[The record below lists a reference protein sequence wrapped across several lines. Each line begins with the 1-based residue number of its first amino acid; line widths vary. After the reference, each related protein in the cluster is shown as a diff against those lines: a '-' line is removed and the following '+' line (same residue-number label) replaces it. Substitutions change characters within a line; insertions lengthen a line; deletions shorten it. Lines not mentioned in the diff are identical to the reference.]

1 MSTELFTSLHTG
13 VVYKLLLID
22 LQIELMPQPEVK
34 AGHNLRLLNSPLR
47 RSIVLAALL
56 AAVTVAAYYPVHR
69 LPFVSLNDA
78 EYVTQNLRIQ
88 QFNWSTIAWSFTTF
102 HAANWHPLTWM
113 SHAVDY
119 QLFSLYSGGH
129 HDSNLL
135 LHVLNVLLLF
145 WVLWRATARAGR
157 SFMVASLFALHPI
170 NVESVAWVAER
181 KNLLSMFF
189 LLLALGAYRWYAS
202 QPRIGRYYVV
212 VGLFVLGLMS
222 KPQVVTL
229 PFLLL
234 LWDYWPLERLAARS
248 SPFAWVPQVWR
259 LPDLGT
265 RGAAAVTQVSN
276 TARPGAPQQ
285 IANSEKRLLWLVLE
299 KLPLLAFSAAA
310 AVLTIQAQRAGGAMG
325 GALRSYPLG
334 MRVEN
339 AIVCYA
345 RYLGKAIWPAHL
357 AFFYPHAA
365 AFRQRQ
371 VFLASLLLLT
381 ITVLVLAF
389 RSRRYLLV
397 GWLWFLGAL
406 VPMIGLLQVG
416 GQAMADR
423 YAYLSFVGLFIAVC
437 WLVADWAE
445 QRHISEVWLAPACVV
460 VLGLLM
466 FTTRRQ
472 LGYWS
477 DDVNLWSHT
486 VQVTGNNA
494 AAENLLGEAL
504 QRESRKGEAMTHF
517 RAAAALD
524 PLLPYPHYHVGI
536 YDEEQGHPQ
545 EAIEQFKRVIALTRT
560 DTGVL
565 APLRA
570 DTFQRMASAYDATGD
585 SAAAD
590 DCIRSS
596 LQEQRV
602 GRKFDLNTAP

>member
-1 MSTELFTSLHTG
+1 MEILPVPQPD
-13 VVYKLLLID
+13 VVYNLLLVD
-22 LQIELMPQPEVK
+22 LQIQSMPQSEVK
-34 AGHNLRLLNSPLR
+34 AGHNSRLLNSSLR
-47 RSIVLAALL
+47 RSVVLAVLL
-56 AAVTVAAYYPVHR
+56 AAITVAAYYPVHR

-78 EYVTQNLRIQ
+78 EYVTQNPRIQ
-88 QFNWSTIAWSFTTF
+88 QLNWSTIAWSFTTF

-119 QLFSLYSGGH
+119 QLFALDSAGH

-157 SFMVASLFALHPI
+157 SFMVAALFALHPI

-202 QPRIGRYYVV
+202 QPRMGRYYVV
-212 VGLFVLGLMS
+212 AGLFVLGLMS

-234 LWDYWPLERLAARS
+234 LWDYWPLERLAPHS
-248 SPFAWVPQVWR
+248 SPFAPRQ
-259 LPDLGT
+259 
-265 RGAAAVTQVSN
+265 SN
-276 TARPGAPQQ
+276 RPELSGEPRTANGG
-285 IANSEKRLLWLVLE
+285 KRLSWLVLE

-310 AVLTIQAQRAGGAMG
+310 AMLTIQAQRTGGAMG
-325 GALRSYPLG
+325 GALRSYSLG

-371 VFLASLLLLT
+371 VVPALILLLT

-406 VPMIGLLQVG
+406 VPMIGVLQVG

-423 YAYLSFVGLFIAVC
+423 YAYLSFVGLFIAAC
-437 WLVADWAE
+437 WLVADLAE
-445 QRHISEVWLAPACVV
+445 QRHISQALLAPACVV

-466 FTTRRQ
+466 FATHRQ
-472 LGYWS
+472 LSYWS
-477 DDVNLWSHT
+477 DDVSLWSHT
-486 VQVTGNNA
+486 VQVTRNNA

-504 QRESRKGEAMTHF
+504 QREGRRGEAMTHF
-517 RAAAALD
+517 RAAAAMD

-536 YDEEQGHPQ
+536 YDEEQGLPQ
-545 EAIEQFKRVIALTRT
+545 EALEQFKTVIALTRT

-596 LQEQRV
+596 LQEQRL

>member
-1 MSTELFTSLHTG
+1 
-13 VVYKLLLID
+13 
-22 LQIELMPQPEVK
+22 MPQPEVK
-34 AGHNLRLLNSPLR
+34 AEDSSRIVNSPLR
-47 RSIVLAALL
+47 RGAVLAVLL
-56 AAVTVAAYYPVHR
+56 LAVTVAVYYPVHR
-69 LPFVSLNDA
+69 LPFSSLNDA
-78 EYVTQNLRIQ
+78 EYVTENLRIQ
-88 QFNWSTIAWSFTTF
+88 QLNWSTIAWAFSTF
-102 HAANWHPLTWM
+102 RAANWHPLTWM

-119 QLFSLYSGGH
+119 QLFSLNSSGH

-157 SFMVASLFALHPI
+157 SFMVAALFALHPI

-181 KNLLSMFF
+181 KNLLSMLF
-189 LLLALGAYRWYAS
+189 LLLVLCAYRWYAS
-202 QPRIGRYYVV
+202 KPRMGRYCVV
-212 VGLFVLGLMS
+212 AGLFVLGLMS

-234 LWDYWPLERLAARS
+234 LWDYWPLERTAFRH
-248 SPFAWVPQVWR
+248 SPFAFRQNGSGKICGEQRTTKGEPR
-259 LPDLGT
+259 F
-265 RGAAAVTQVSN
+265 
-276 TARPGAPQQ
+276 
-285 IANSEKRLLWLVLE
+285 LWLIFE
-299 KLPLLAFSAAA
+299 KMPLLAFSAAA
-310 AVLTIQAQRAGGAMG
+310 SVLTVQAQRAGGAMG
-325 GALRSYPLG
+325 GALRSYSLG
-334 MRVEN
+334 MRLQN

-365 AFRQRQ
+365 TFRQRQ
-371 VFLASLLLLT
+371 VFPALLLLLT
-381 ITVLVLAF
+381 ITVLVLVF

-437 WLVADWAE
+437 WLVGDLAE
-445 QRHISEVWLAPACVV
+445 QRPVSRALLAPACVV

-466 FTTRRQ
+466 FATHRQ

-477 DDVNLWSHT
+477 DDVSLWAHT
-486 VQVTGNNA
+486 VQVTRNNA

-504 QRESRKGEAMTHF
+504 LREDRKQEAMTHF
-517 RAAAALD
+517 HAAAAID

-585 SAAAD
+585 SAAAE

-602 GRKFDLNTAP
+602 GRKFELSTAP

>member
-1 MSTELFTSLHTG
+1 
-13 VVYKLLLID
+13 
-22 LQIELMPQPEVK
+22 MPPPEVK
-34 AGHNLRLLNSPLR
+34 AGDSSRLLGSPVR
-47 RSIVLAALL
+47 RSVALAALL
-56 AAVTVAAYYPVHR
+56 AALTIAAYFPVHR
-69 LPFVSLNDA
+69 LPFTSLNDA
-78 EYVTQNLRIQ
+78 EYVTENLRIQ
-88 QFNWSTIAWSFTTF
+88 QLNWSTLSWSLTTF
-102 HAANWHPLTWM
+102 HAANWHPLTWL
-113 SHAVDY
+113 SHAADY
-119 QLFSLYSGGH
+119 QLFSLDPGGH

-135 LHVLNVLLLF
+135 LHALNALLLF

-157 SFMVASLFALHPI
+157 SFMVAALFALHAI

-189 LLLALGAYRWYAS
+189 LLLALGTYRWYAS
-202 QPRIGRYYVV
+202 QPRTGRYYVV
-212 VGLFVLGLMS
+212 AGCFVLGLMS

-234 LWDYWPLERLAARS
+234 LWDYWPLQRILALSERPRS
-248 SPFAWVPQVWR
+248 RNRETW
-259 LPDLGT
+259 GT
-265 RGAAAVTQVSN
+265 RNDPSVSL
-276 TARPGAPQQ
+276 PGEPLIPQQ
-285 IANSEKRLLWLVLE
+285 RFSSLVLE

-310 AVLTIQAQRAGGAMG
+310 SVLTVQAQRAGGAMG
-325 GALRSYPLG
+325 GALRSYSLG

-345 RYLGKAIWPAHL
+345 HYLAKAIWPVHL

-365 AFRQRQ
+365 AFRRLQ
-371 VFLASLLLLT
+371 VFQAFLLLLS
-381 ITVLVLAF
+381 ITLLVLAF
-389 RSRRYLLV
+389 RSRRYLPV
-397 GWLWFLGAL
+397 GWLWFLGSL

-437 WLVADWAE
+437 WLVADLA
-445 QRHISEVWLAPACVV
+445 QQTDFARVWLAPACVV

-466 FTTRRQ
+466 FATHRQ

-477 DDVNLWSHT
+477 DDVSLWSHT
-486 VQVTGNNA
+486 VEVTSNNA
-494 AAENLLGEAL
+494 PAESLLGEAL
-504 QRESRKGEAMTHF
+504 QRAGRRQEALTHF
-517 RAAAALD
+517 RAAAAID

-536 YDEEQGHPQ
+536 YDEEQGRPQ

-590 DCIRSS
+590 ACMRSS
-596 LQEQRV
+596 LQEQRA
-602 GRKFDLNTAP
+602 GRKFELNTVP

>member
-1 MSTELFTSLHTG
+1 MKFFTSLAG
-13 VVYKLLLID
+13 VVYKPLLID
-22 LQIELMPQPEVK
+22 LQIERMSQPELK
-34 AGHNLRLLNSPLR
+34 AGHNSRLLGSPLR
-47 RSIVLAALL
+47 HSIALAVLL
-56 AAVTVAAYYPVHR
+56 AAVAVAAYYPVHR

-78 EYVTQNLRIQ
+78 EYVTQNFRIQ
-88 QFNWSTIAWSFTTF
+88 QLNWNTIAWSFTTF
-102 HAANWHPLTWM
+102 HAANWHPLTWL

-119 QLFSLYSGGH
+119 QLFSLDSGGH

-157 SFMVASLFALHPI
+157 SFMVAALFALHPI

-202 QPRIGRYYVV
+202 NPRIGRYYVV
-212 VGLFVLGLMS
+212 AGFFVLGLMS

-234 LWDYWPLERLAARS
+234 LWDYWPLERIAFR
-248 SPFAWVPQVWR
+248 PPRFAVRQN
-259 LPDLGT
+259 GS
-265 RGAAAVTQVSN
+265 GKIS
-276 TARPGAPQQ
+276 G
-285 IANSEKRLLWLVLE
+285 EKRKANGEWRFLWLVLE

-325 GALRSYPLG
+325 GALRSYSLG
-334 MRVEN
+334 MRMEN
-339 AIVCYA
+339 AIICYV
-345 RYLGKAIWPAHL
+345 RYLGKAIWPGHL

-365 AFRQRQ
+365 AFRLYQ
-371 VFLASLLLLT
+371 VLLAFLLLLT

-423 YAYLSFVGLFIAVC
+423 YAYLSFVGLFIALC
-437 WLVADWAE
+437 WLVADLAE
-445 QRHISEVWLAPACVV
+445 QRHISRVLLAPACAV

-466 FTTRRQ
+466 FATHRQ

-477 DDVNLWSHT
+477 DDVSLWSHT
-486 VQVTGNNA
+486 VKVTGNNA

-504 QRESRKGEAMTHF
+504 QREGRRGEAMIHF
-517 RAAAALD
+517 RAAAAID

-536 YDEEQGHPQ
+536 YDEEQGHPE
-545 EAIEQFKRVIALTRT
+545 EALEQFKRVIALTRT

-585 SAAAD
+585 SAAAE

-596 LQEQRV
+596 LQEQRL
-602 GRKFDLNTAP
+602 GRKFDLSTAP